1 MDDYQFGG
9 RTDDDLFADEFEP
22 VAPEP
27 EPTPETTKPQAPAPQ
42 HEPNTA
48 PAQPQPAEPSQAA
61 AAPVPKQPA
70 TTAPQA
76 AAPSAHRGLGQSRHA
91 HSNAQ
96 AAPTTAPAAA
106 PRQPRQRHK
115 NGPKNNNNNT
125 VAAAAPSNA
134 PANTDVTSS
143 SATATATSSTTPST
157 DEPSATTDTPEAT
170 TNPTPPANAPS
181 APRNDANAN
190 AAASATAKPD
200 REARLKSGANPR
212 TKLTEAELAAKM
224 EQMRILSAEKTRRFE
239 KAQRDESDHAVAY
252 AKGMEEARK
261 RRAEEAE
268 KRRRGEEERR
278 RMDDEREKNR
288 ERKLAAQLGRRDAG
302 GWDLGRDH
310 EDAVGRGDEDR
321 GFRSAHGGVRGAVKS
336 GGLGGSRFAVA
347 NEEDGS
353 GGRQFGE
360 RREFDGGRGGRGRGR
375 GRGGRGRGGLFDD
388 RAGEERR
395 DGGDGYNNSNYR
407 TPAPQKPPVVD
418 DFPALPLPNA
428 KKTEVSTKTPLPPL
442 EALTPLSPQVGGWDD
457 EMAAMDAKQ
466 ES

>member
-27 EPTPETTKPQAPAPQ
+27 EPTPETTTPQAPPPQ
-42 HEPNTA
+42 PEPNTA
-48 PAQPQPAEPSQAA
+48 PAQPQPEPSQAA
-61 AAPVPKQPA
+61 AAPVLKQPA

-96 AAPTTAPAAA
+96 PAPAPAAA

-115 NGPKNNNNNT
+115 KAPKNNNNT
-125 VAAAAPSNA
+125 IAAAAPSPG
-134 PANTDVTSS
+134 PANTDVTSTS
-143 SATATATSSTTPST
+143 ATATATATSSTTPST
-157 DEPSATTDTPEAT
+157 DEPKAMTDTPEVT
-170 TNPTPPANAPS
+170 TNPTPPATATS
-181 APRNDANAN
+181 
-190 AAASATAKPD
+190 TAKPD

-224 EQMRILSAEKTRRFE
+224 EQMRVLSAEKTRRFE
-239 KAQRDESDHAVAY
+239 KAQRDESEHAVAY

-268 KRRRGEEERR
+268 RRRRGEEERR

-310 EDAVGRGDEDR
+310 EDAVGREDEDR
-321 GFRSAHGGVRGAVKS
+321 GFRSAHGGVRGAVRS

-347 NEEDGS
+347 DEEDGS
-353 GGRQFGE
+353 GGRQFGERREYGGGE

-395 DGGDGYNNSNYR
+395 DGGNGYNSNYR
-407 TPAPQKPPVVD
+407 APAPQKPPVVD
-418 DFPALPLPNA
+418 DFPALPPSNA